1 MLCNRVLHTRFTAVT
16 ISSVFIQEHMKMRL
30 REIVTDIERKFDR
43 SLEKVGLGRYL
54 VKLLL
59 LFTVTLFSVK
69 NMSILKR

>member
-1 MLCNRVLHTRFTAVT
+1 
-16 ISSVFIQEHMKMRL
+16 MKMRL